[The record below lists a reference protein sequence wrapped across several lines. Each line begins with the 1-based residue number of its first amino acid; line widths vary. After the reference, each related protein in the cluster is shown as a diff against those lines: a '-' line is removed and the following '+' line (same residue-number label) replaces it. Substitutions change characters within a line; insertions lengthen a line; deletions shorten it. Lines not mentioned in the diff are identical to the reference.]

1 MDESRSEFRI
11 VYPILG
17 RPAAKIGE
25 HVFAVLDCSERGL
38 RVEPPRLLAAPLPG
52 TALAGEVQLAQG
64 LAWPFTGQL
73 KRVAADSWVIELDAA
88 SRIPLRVIYQ
98 EQRQLRST
106 FLDWR

>member
-17 RPAAKIGE
+17 RPSATIGE

-38 RVEPPRLLAAPLPG
+38 RVEPPRLIAPPLAG
-52 TALAGEVQLAQG
+52 TRIAGEVQLVQG
-64 LAWPFTGQL
+64 MPWPFTGQL
-73 KRVAADSWVIELDAA
+73 RRVGTESWVIELDAGC
-88 SRIPLRVIYQ
+88 RIPLRVIYQ
-98 EQRQLRST
+98 EQRQLRSM